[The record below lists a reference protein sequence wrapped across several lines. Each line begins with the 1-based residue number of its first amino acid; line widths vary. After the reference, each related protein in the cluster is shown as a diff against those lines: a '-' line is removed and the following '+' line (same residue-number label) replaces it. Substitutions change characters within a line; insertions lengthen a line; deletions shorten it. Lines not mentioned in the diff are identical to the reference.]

1 MQDLRIAAVQ
11 MNCRVAEHDHNLATI
26 ERFAE
31 AAAAQDVDIVC
42 FPELCV
48 CGYNAGDTLT
58 PEPEPLEGESLRRL
72 EEIARNCQITLLAG
86 ILERDVSGIVY
97 NTQVVCGPEG
107 YVGCYRK
114 THVPDAEI
122 GTWRHGDDLPV
133 FDHAKARYGIEICY
147 DSHFPE
153 LSTLLAEKGA
163 EVIFLPHASPG
174 ETPAEKRARWMR
186 YVPARAYD
194 NNVYVAI
201 CNNVGDNGAGRT
213 FFGSD
218 LYLRSPWCGHRRGT
232 EWQRRRDGRR
242 RSECVGASG
251 ESQGDA
257 DVLPPLPPA
266 RDVPALGERDWIAR
280 WWSIDVPHR
289 PVILTGES

>member
-11 MNCRVAEHDHNLATI
+11 MNCRVAEHDRNLATI

-31 AAAAQDVDIVC
+31 EAAAQDVDIVC

-48 CGYNAGDTLT
+48 CGYNAGDTST
-58 PEPEPLEGESLRRL
+58 PEPEPLDGESLHRL

-86 ILERDVSGIVY
+86 ILERDASGIVY
-97 NTQVVCGPEG
+97 NTQVACGPEG
-107 YVGCYRK
+107 YVGRYRK
-114 THVPDAEI
+114 THVPDSEI
-122 GTWRHGDDLPV
+122 GTWCHGDDLPV
-133 FDHAKARYGIEICY
+133 FDHAKGRYGIEICY

-174 ETPAEKRARWMR
+174 ETPVDKRARWMR

-213 FFGSD
+213 FSGVTFICDPLGAVIAEGQSGSEEEMVVAD
-218 LYLRSPWCGHRRGT
+218 LSASMIAESRRKTLMFFRHYRRPEMYRRWENEIRSG
-232 EWQRRRDGRR
+232 
-242 RSECVGASG
+242 S
-251 ESQGDA
+251 A
-257 DVLPPLPPA
+257 DQE
-266 RDVPALGERDWIAR
+266 G
-280 WWSIDVPHR
+280 S
-289 PVILTGES
+289 

>member
-11 MNCRVAEHDHNLATI
+11 MNCRVAEHDRNLATI

-31 AAAAQDVDIVC
+31 EAAAQDVDIVC

-48 CGYNAGDTLT
+48 CGYNAGDTST
-58 PEPEPLEGESLRRL
+58 PEPEPLRGESLRRL
-72 EEIARNCQITLLAG
+72 EEISRNCQITLLAG
-86 ILERDVSGIVY
+86 ILERDDSGIVY
-97 NTQVVCGPEG
+97 NTQVACGSEG
-107 YVGCYRK
+107 YVGRYRK
-114 THVPDAEI
+114 THVPDSEI

-133 FDHAKARYGIEICY
+133 FDHAKGRYGVEICY

-174 ETPAEKRARWMR
+174 ETPADKRARWMR

-213 FFGSD
+213 FSGVTFICDPLGAVIAEGQSGSEEEMVVAD
-218 LYLRSPWCGHRRGT
+218 LSASMIAASRRKTLMFFRHYRRPEMYRRWENEIRSG
-232 EWQRRRDGRR
+232 
-242 RSECVGASG
+242 S
-251 ESQGDA
+251 A
-257 DVLPPLPPA
+257 DQE
-266 RDVPALGERDWIAR
+266 G
-280 WWSIDVPHR
+280 S
-289 PVILTGES
+289 

>member
-1 MQDLRIAAVQ
+1 MK
-11 MNCRVAEHDHNLATI
+11 
-26 ERFAE
+26 
-31 AAAAQDVDIVC
+31 
-42 FPELCV
+42 
-48 CGYNAGDTLT
+48 
-58 PEPEPLEGESLRRL
+58 GESLRRL

-97 NTQVVCGPEG
+97 NTQVVCGSEG

-174 ETPAEKRARWMR
+174 ETPAEKAGPLDALRSRPCVRQQRVRPLSAITSATTGLAARSREVTFICDPLGAVIAEGQSGSEEEMVVADLSASALAESRRETLMFFRHYRRPEMYRRWENEIGLTRWMVKR
-186 YVPARAYD
+186 HPSLAD
-194 NNVYVAI
+194 NFN
-201 CNNVGDNGAGRT
+201 
-213 FFGSD
+213 
-218 LYLRSPWCGHRRGT
+218 
-232 EWQRRRDGRR
+232 RRRAKR
-242 RSECVGASG
+242 
-251 ESQGDA
+251 
-257 DVLPPLPPA
+257 
-266 RDVPALGERDWIAR
+266 
-280 WWSIDVPHR
+280 
-289 PVILTGES
+289 